1 MENQDTTTQRDKAQ
15 GAILG
20 AFIADSIGSA
30 LEFQKVVVK
39 GEAEVAMTMPGN
51 MGPWKIAAG

>member
-1 MENQDTTTQRDKAQ
+1 MKSRSDKAQ

-20 AFIADSIGSA
+20 AFIADSVGSA

-39 GEAEVAMTMPGN
+39 QEAELAMTMPGN
-51 MGPWKIAAG
+51 MGPWRIAPG